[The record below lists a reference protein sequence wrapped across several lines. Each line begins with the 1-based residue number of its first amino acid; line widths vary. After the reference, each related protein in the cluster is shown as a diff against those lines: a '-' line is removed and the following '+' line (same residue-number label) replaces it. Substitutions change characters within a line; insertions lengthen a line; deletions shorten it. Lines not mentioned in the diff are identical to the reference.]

1 MFGISEKEYDR
12 QKHAERLANINA
24 KQETFKQLVSQSTD
38 DLVFIGKHALR
49 KSFIH
54 RVSSYQNED
63 HKGTCIK
70 YFNFELNAYSDRMTI
85 DITIPEIEMPFS
97 EIMKLFKE

>member
-12 QKHAERLANINA
+12 QRHAERLANINA
-24 KQETFKQLVSQSTD
+24 KQETFKQLVSHLTD

-54 RVSSYQNED
+54 KVSQYSND
-63 HKGTCIK
+63 NSKGTVIK
-70 YFNFELNAYSDRMTI
+70 YFNFELNSYSDRMTS
-85 DITIPEIEMPFS
+85 DITIAEGEMPFS
-97 EIMKLFKE
+97 EIIELLKK

>member
-38 DLVFIGKHALR
+38 DLVFIGKHVLR

-54 RVSSYQNED
+54 KVSKYEYENR
-63 HKGTCIK
+63 KGTEIK
-70 YFNFELNAYSDRMTI
+70 YFNFKLNSYSDHMTT
-85 DITIPEIEMPFS
+85 DISIPESEMSFS
-97 EIMKLFKE
+97 EIIELLKK